1 MIFDIHTK
9 ITIYIHHLSKHFD
22 LVTIHYTIIINLNV
36 VFKMRVIL
44 SIIMHIVKR
53 DDACNMRSRKRI
65 EFGEL

>member
-9 ITIYIHHLSKHFD
+9 ITIYIRRCYNFN
-22 LVTIHYTIIINLNV
+22 LVTIHYTIIVNSHVI
-36 VFKMRVIL
+36 FEMRVIL
-44 SIIMHIVKR
+44 SIIMDIVKR